1 MNEKE
6 SIKEIEK
13 EITEIKDSWPA
24 HSSPPSM
31 LLRLEELEE
40 QLAQLKKILKGECNA
55 SAQGGD

>member
-24 HSSPPSM
+24 HSSPPGM

-55 SAQGGD
+55 SA